1 MSDHRNDFIPPCAP
15 CDDVRAE
22 SIVVEAYL
30 QLPLLPRQVDG
41 SWVAPLKKYDHC
53 ELRLVECIA
62 AAPSQPVLRIEPL
75 DLRTQTAL
83 ESRSCEE
90 VEDAVAAF
98 QAMVPVAA
106 TWTQPNTLAR

>member
-1 MSDHRNDFIPPCAP
+1 MPDRGHCPAQLCAP
-15 CDDVRAE
+15 FDDDRAE
-22 SIVVEAYL
+22 AIVVEAYL

-53 ELRLVECIA
+53 ELRLVACIA
-62 AAPSQPVLRIEPL
+62 AAPSQPVLRIELL

>member
-1 MSDHRNDFIPPCAP
+1 MPDRGHDPAQLCAP
-15 CDDVRAE
+15 FDDDRAE
-22 SIVVEAYL
+22 AIVVEAYL

-41 SWVAPLKKYDHC
+41 SWVAPLKKYEHC
-53 ELRLVECIA
+53 ELRLVKCIA
-62 AAPSQPVLRIEPL
+62 AAPSQPVLRIELL